1 MSPEERNDAI
11 QTLAGRATH
20 DSLAAAPLLWAA
32 HDEKD
37 WARLGLESWRA
48 YLDSVG
54 VSPSQDSKM
63 RKAYSVF
70 GSSWGGVLRSREVTL
85 ERLYAAARVTLKE
98 GLTVYDGFSLA
109 EALPASEIIA
119 RLRGEQLEPTL
130 CSCPE
135 CGASH
140 KRKEPSHD

>member
-63 RKAYSVF
+63 RKAY
-70 GSSWGGVLRSREVTL
+70 GVLGEWWPDALNSREVTL
-85 ERLYAAARVTLKE
+85 ERLYAAARVVEKE
-98 GLTVYDGFSLA
+98 GLSTMSGYSLA
-109 EALPASEIIA
+109 ESMPASEIIA
-119 RLRGEQLEPTL
+119 RLKGEELEPTM
-130 CSCPE
+130 CACPE
-135 CGASH
+135 CGHSH
-140 KRKEPSHD
+140 RRREP